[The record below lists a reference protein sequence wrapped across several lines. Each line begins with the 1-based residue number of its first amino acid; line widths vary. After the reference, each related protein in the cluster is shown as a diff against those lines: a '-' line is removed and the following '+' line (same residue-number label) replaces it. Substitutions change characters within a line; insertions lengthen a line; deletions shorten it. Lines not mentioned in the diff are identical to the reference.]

1 MPPCAAYQ
9 GGAKVTA
16 LLTQLPWEAVR
27 THWYRIESN
36 KTRQGYARKRILK
49 LAGYLFVGCAA

>member
-1 MPPCAAYQ
+1 MNGSIGPTDFGRCVAWLWGVAPD
-9 GGAKVTA
+9 
-16 LLTQLPWEAVR
+16 
-27 THWYRIESN
+27 HWYRINNN